1 MPDSFVPRVLLVGGT
16 LTGGGSER
24 RFSNLVQH
32 LFGGN
37 LTACVLKG
45 VSPSEPELGSVIS
58 LGWAGARS
66 YLRMAAHLR
75 RLIRR
80 GRFDVAVSFGRYP
93 NLLLWAASR
102 SLRRTLRPK
111 IVLTEITRPWTEY
124 RSHGRRLDAVIQ
136 KLMAYTY
143 PRCDLLA
150 ANSEDGLRECVEHY
164 RVEERRARRIPNV
177 IDGAFVEA
185 RGREETPFARP
196 GYEHVVCTL
205 GRLVPLKRTATLL
218 EAIAMLPDSIPCAA
232 LMIGGGPEEAS
243 LRTLAERLGV
253 ADRCLFPGWSDNPYP
268 LVRRC
273 DALVMCSE
281 YEGFSNAVLEAMFL
295 DVPVITSFWGRD
307 AVEMCAAGAALGF
320 EVGDKEALRNHLLTL
335 FSDAS
340 AREALLHGARE
351 YRRRHSLAVAVK
363 AYEELIQDVS
373 SAGRQEMP
381 ECGGRD
387 RGHSHARET

>member
-1 MPDSFVPRVLLVGGT
+1 MPDSSVPRVLLVGGT

-58 LGWAGARS
+58 LGWVGARS
-66 YLRMAAHLR
+66 YLPMAVRLR
-75 RLIRR
+75 RLMRR

-124 RSHGRRLDAVIQ
+124 HSHGRRLDAVIQ
-136 KLMAYTY
+136 KLMAYSY
-143 PRCDLLA
+143 SRCDLLA

-185 RGREETPFARP
+185 RGREDTPVAWP

-218 EAIAMLPDSIPCAA
+218 EAIAMLPASISCAA
-232 LMIGGGPEEAS
+232 LVIGGGPEEEN
-243 LRTLAERLGV
+243 LRQLAGRLGV
-253 ADRCLFPGWSDNPYP
+253 ADRCQFVGWLDNPYP
-268 LVRRC
+268 LLRRS

-281 YEGFSNAVLEAMFL
+281 YEGFSNAVLEAMCL
-295 DVPVITSFWGRD
+295 DVPVVTTPWGKD
-307 AVEMCAAGAALGF
+307 AVDICAAGAALEFDIGNAQALATQLV
-320 EVGDKEALRNHLLTL
+320 ELLTVSSTSSRLIVSARQYRKRHTLPGAAQEYEALIKNV
-335 FSDAS
+335 A
-340 AREALLHGARE
+340 
-351 YRRRHSLAVAVK
+351 AV
-363 AYEELIQDVS
+363 
-373 SAGRQEMP
+373 P
-381 ECGGRD
+381 
-387 RGHSHARET
+387 